1 MYLYGIVRAG
11 RPIRPGQTGVC
22 EPPVLVESLEEGLV
36 AAVISRVDSDQELSI
51 IRDTRAHQRV
61 LETVLRDGAV
71 LPVSFGTV
79 AGGEDSVRRLLRI
92 RSGEWLRVLT
102 DMDDKIEVG
111 VKVFW
116 EKEAVIKELAPRWGN
131 IQELGKKAAKHDAEA
146 ARLGMNVGKAVVDLL
161 EQWKNTHLAKATK
174 SLEQGAVAARYNDTI
189 GVRMLMNAA
198 YLIKRDDMAAFEQTV
213 YDIDRELGS
222 RMRFHLVAP
231 LPAYNFINV
240 RLGPEEVEQLVRE

>member
-1 MYLYGIVRAG
+1 M
-11 RPIRPGQTGVC
+11 
-22 EPPVLVESLEEGLV
+22 ESLEEGLV

-79 AGGEDSVRRLLRI
+79 ASGEDSVRRLLRI

>member
-1 MYLYGIVRAG
+1 ME
-11 RPIRPGQTGVC
+11 T
-22 EPPVLVESLEEGLV
+22 LEEGSV
-36 AAVISRVDSDQELSI
+36 AAVISRLDSDQELSI
-51 IRDTRAHQRV
+51 LRDTRAHQRV
-61 LETVLRDGAV
+61 LEDVLREGTV

-79 AGGEDSVRRLLRI
+79 ASGGDSVRWLLRT
-92 RSGEWLRVLT
+92 RAAEWLRVLA

-131 IQELGKKAAKHDAEA
+131 IEELGRKAAKDGAEA
-146 ARLGMNVGKAVVDLL
+146 QRLGMNVGKAVADLL
-161 EQWKNTHLAKATK
+161 EQWKNTHLARATK
-174 SLEQGAVAARYNDTI
+174 TLERGAVAARYNDTI

-240 RLGPEEVEQLVRE
+240 RLRPEEVEQLVRE